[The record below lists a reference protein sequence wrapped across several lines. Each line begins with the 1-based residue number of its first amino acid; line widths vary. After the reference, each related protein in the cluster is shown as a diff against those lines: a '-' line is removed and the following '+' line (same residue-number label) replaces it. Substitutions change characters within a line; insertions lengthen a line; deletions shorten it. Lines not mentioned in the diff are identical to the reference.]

1 MQTTSIPDGGVKKL
15 QKLVVISST
24 NKETKMSFTPINWIK
39 EALAVTYNF
48 LKDHLGHISAHT
60 LGWITIVLM
69 HFASIPTLVAVLL
82 AQSDKLPPV
91 DLMIF
96 VWAALTTL
104 FFKSLIERN
113 FLYLATICMGFLAQT
128 VLMGF
133 ILFK

>member
-1 MQTTSIPDGGVKKL
+1 MKFSPKTFVKDL
-15 QKLVVISST
+15 
-24 NKETKMSFTPINWIK
+24 
-39 EALAVTYNF
+39 ALYSYNF
-48 LKDHLGHISAHT
+48 VKEHLGRISAHT
-60 LGWITIVLM
+60 LGWITIVLL
-69 HFASIPTLVAVLL
+69 HFSSIPTLIAVLL

-104 FFKSLIERN
+104 FFKSLIEKN

-128 VLMGF
+128 VIMGL